1 MQIIYN
7 AAELASIVERNLRNK
22 FGVPEGVAEG
32 DIHIQF
38 AIVDGETKAFVG
50 VGEFPTVPQNTLA
63 PWEERPHVSIGV
75 DHGKSMSETVAS
87 LSTSLSTAEP
97 QRRTRRTKAEMEAF
111 RQQQQ
116 AEAEAKQAETG
127 NESEV
132 SKSGDDASKQSQATD
147 ANQQQEAGSEQAGSD
162 GEQVKGDAQAEA
174 ATEQPTYTP
183 AAEVPIADPNDTPP
197 AQPDEGSTGNA
208 PVESTSQQEGA
219 QVPTAPRVSLF
230 AKNKPDASTTG
241 TAGTTAS
248 GDAPPASPRPSLFAG
263 LNKNAG

>member
-22 FGVPEGVAEG
+22 FGVPDGVAEG
-32 DIHIQF
+32 DIHVQF

-63 PWEERPHVSIGV
+63 PWEERTHVSIGV

-147 ANQQQEAGSEQAGSD
+147 ANQQQEAGSEQAGSV
-162 GEQVKGDAQAEA
+162 GEQVMGDAQ
-174 ATEQPTYTP
+174 EQPTYTP

-197 AQPDEGSTGNA
+197 AQPDEGSGNV
-208 PVESTSQQEGA
+208 PVESTSQQSD
-219 QVPTAPRVSLF
+219 VPPSNAPRVSLF

-241 TAGTTAS
+241 TAGTTVS

>member
-7 AAELASIVERNLRNK
+7 AAELAAIVERNLRMK
-22 FGVPEGVAEG
+22 FGVPDGQGEG
-32 DIHIQF
+32 DIHVQF

-63 PWEERPHVSIGV
+63 PWEDRTHVSIGV

-87 LSTSLSTAEP
+87 LSTSLSTTEP

-162 GEQVKGDAQAEA
+162 GEQVKGDAQ
-174 ATEQPTYTP
+174 EQPTYTP

-208 PVESTSQQEGA
+208 PVESTSQQEGT

-241 TAGTTAS
+241 TAGAQVS